1 VVGNSRLMGEDEA
14 GTMSVLSRF
23 RKDLI
28 EPLIA
33 EHRGRVVKLMG
44 DGILAE
50 FGSVID
56 AVNCAGAWQN
66 DITKGEHNPALQFR
80 IGAHNR
86 SRGEGPGLPITV
98 QDCNLRS
105 TSWPSDGCRY
115 NQCSLVLRGV

>member
-1 VVGNSRLMGEDEA
+1 MERRLAAILAADVVGYSRLMGEDEA
-14 GTMSVLSRF
+14 GTLSVLSRL

-50 FGSVID
+50 FGNVID

-66 DITKGEHNPALQFR
+66 DITKGEQ
-80 IGAHNR
+80 
-86 SRGEGPGLPITV
+86 SR
-98 QDCNLRS
+98 
-105 TSWPSDGCRY
+105 PSVPYRCA
-115 NQCSLVLRGV
+115 Q